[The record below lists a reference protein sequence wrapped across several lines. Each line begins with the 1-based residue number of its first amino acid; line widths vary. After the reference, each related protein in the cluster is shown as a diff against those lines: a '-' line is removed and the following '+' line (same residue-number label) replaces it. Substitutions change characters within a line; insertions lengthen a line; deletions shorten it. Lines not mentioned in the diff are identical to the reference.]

1 VREVSTFRFRL
12 VDTAGSEL
20 GIVSEAV
27 PNVEIGDTVR
37 MPDGREVEVV
47 DVYDDEFGQE
57 GDVQATLVVD
67 DGSDMPTEL
76 SPERAEELRDLVD
89 ELGLGSH
96 LDEIARLGRRLLEGD
111 MRKQESADGG
121 DSRSGRPDSA

>member
-1 VREVSTFRFRL
+1 VRKVSTFRFRL

-20 GIVSEAV
+20 GIVSETV
-27 PNVEIGDTVR
+27 PNVRIGDTVR

-57 GDVQATLVVD
+57 GEVQATLVVD

-76 SPERAEELRDLVD
+76 SPERAGELLDLVD

-96 LDEIARLGRRLLEGD
+96 LDEIARLGRLLEGG
-111 MRKQESADGG
+111 MRKQDSADGG